1 MTPSFTIAIPVFE
14 RIFGF
19 EEALQSAIDVKGCSE
34 ILVVDDGSSHTEFM
48 QICAARN
55 DPRIKYFK
63 NEVNLGLFG
72 NWNQCAC
79 LAKSDFV
86 SILCSDDVIDPNI
99 FTWFQDAYNQ
109 MPDLDIFFG
118 SFAVFKNS
126 LEEARELC
134 SYPAG
139 PYSSQKLLED
149 AAERGAWFPV
159 LSVIRR
165 EKLLQFPFVAKPH
178 SGNDFLWIFSNA
190 SNFKLFAHS
199 RPLSFW
205 RRHANQDAKISQST
219 TTDCW
224 PMQYAAIEI
233 QLKKMGSKK
242 AGKAYKRAV
251 GVILSWLLNDKNNKG
266 HWHQRLLGSEAAD
279 NPFLYKAKSI
289 IDQNWLLSGLIN
301 ARIMRPFYYNIGR
314 VCRKL
319 KIYPAA

>member
-14 RIFGF
+14 RVFGF
-19 EEALQSAIDVKGCSE
+19 EEALQSAIAVKGCKE
-34 ILVVDDGSSHTEFM
+34 ILVVDDVSSHTEFM
-48 QICAARN
+48 QICAAKK
-55 DPRIKYFK
+55 DPRVRYIE
-63 NEVNLGLFG
+63 NAENLGLFG
-72 NWNQCAC
+72 NWNQCVR
-79 LAKSDFV
+79 LATGDFI

-99 FTWFQDAYNQ
+99 FTWFQDAYHQ
-109 MPDLDIFFG
+109 MPDLDVFFG

-126 LEEARELC
+126 LEEAREVF

-159 LSVIRR
+159 LSVIRK
-165 EKLLQFPFVAKPH
+165 EKLLEFPFVAKPH
-178 SGNDFLWIFSNA
+178 SGNDSLWVFSNA
-190 SNFKLFAHS
+190 SHFKFFAHS

-205 RRHANQDAKISQST
+205 RRHPNQDAKISASI

-224 PMQYAAIEI
+224 PLQYVEI
-233 QLKKMGSKK
+233 SNQLRKFGSKK
-242 AGKAYKRAV
+242 AGRAYNRAI
-251 GVILSWLLNDKNNKG
+251 GVILSWLLNDKNREG
-266 HWHQRLLGSEAAD
+266 HWHRRLLGSEAAD

-289 IDQNWLLSGLIN
+289 IDQNWLLSGLIS